1 MKTLLPFWL
10 IIPLVFASPGRSQN
24 VARMEQV
31 IQSYVT
37 DGRFMG
43 SVLVVRGDQILLNKG
58 YGAANL
64 EWNVPNDPSTIF
76 RLGPASP
83 DWNLVSGLAR

>member
-1 MKTLLPFWL
+1 
-10 IIPLVFASPGRSQN
+10 
-24 VARMEQV
+24 MEQV

-43 SVLVVRGDQILLNKG
+43 SVLVARGDQILLNKG

-64 EWNVPNDPSTIF
+64 EWNVPMIP
-76 RLGPASP
+76 PP
-83 DWNLVSGLAR
+83 DFGWGQ